1 MKTQAVPEDTNTIK
15 LQNNSFEIY
24 TSGGVYINYKR
35 MFHAYFNAIPNSI
48 EIEEIA
54 TDKFL
59 KWVLEEYKEQ
69 IQIQHFKKQ
78 YDRVEKRSTYEDH
91 FIFIKSGIVIN
102 LYYDS
107 VYILF
112 LPSEEKTAHVI
123 QEKCV
128 QFQRKRKSNKH
139 ISFIVSHPSG
149 GLTTKKLEIKKPKID
164 FETHYNSDFKEIHN
178 TIITNCRKKGTKGLY
193 LFHGQ
198 PGTGKSTY
206 IKYLIHSQTK
216 EVIFLSPKMAG
227 NLDDINFTNFLLDNS
242 NCILVIEDAEE
253 LIISRDNQQN
263 TRLSFLLNLTDG
275 LLSESLGIQVI
286 ATFNTDLKNIDKALL
301 RKGRLTTLYEFK
313 PLTITKTNQLLLKLG
328 HELEINK
335 ELTLAEIY
343 NIQKENY
350 FQPTIRKVVG
360 FGN

>member
-1 MKTQAVPEDTNTIK
+1 MKIQAVPVDTNTIK

-24 TSGGVYINYKR
+24 TSGGIYINYKR

-78 YDRVEKRSTYEDH
+78 YDHNEKRNTYEDH
-91 FIFIKSGIVIN
+91 FIFIKSGVVIN
-102 LYYDS
+102 LYYNS

-112 LPSEEKTAHVI
+112 LPSEEKTALVI

-128 QFQRKRKSNKH
+128 QFSLKRKTKKH
-139 ISFIVSHPSG
+139 ISFIVSHPSY
-149 GLTTKKLEIKKPKID
+149 GLTTKKLEIKKPKMD
-164 FETHYNSDFKEIHN
+164 FETHYNSDFKEIHK
-178 TIITNCRKKGTKGLY
+178 TIAKNCRKKGTKGLY

-206 IKYLIHSQTK
+206 IKYLIHNQTK
-216 EVIFLSPKMAG
+216 EVIFLSPKMAS
-227 NLDDINFTNFLLDNS
+227 NLDDINLTNFLLDNP

-253 LIISRDNQQN
+253 IIISRDNQQN

-313 PLTITKTNQLLLKLG
+313 PLTPQKTNTLLKKLG
-328 HELEINK
+328 HQFEVDK
-335 ELTLAEIY
+335 EMTLADIY
-343 NIQKENY
+343 NIEKDNLY
-350 FQPTIRKVVG
+350 IPAIRKAVG
-360 FGN
+360 FGV